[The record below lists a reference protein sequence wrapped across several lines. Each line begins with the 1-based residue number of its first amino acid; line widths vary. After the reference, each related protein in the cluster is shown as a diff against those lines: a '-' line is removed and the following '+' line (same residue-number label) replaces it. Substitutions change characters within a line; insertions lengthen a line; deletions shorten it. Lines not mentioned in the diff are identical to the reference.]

1 LEIKA
6 LIKSNLRYIMRKK
19 GISLR
24 KLAFESGVAESTLQK
39 VRESVSIRNCKLS
52 TLENI
57 AKTLG
62 CKISDLFEEEKG

>member
-1 LEIKA
+1 
-6 LIKSNLRYIMRKK
+6 MRKK

-24 KLAFESGVAESTLQK
+24 KLAFDSGVAESTLLK

-52 TLENI
+52 TLETI